1 MASRNTIVAHVEDRP
16 GVLARVASLFR
27 RRGFNI
33 ESLTVGHCEEPGLS
47 RMTIVVDGD
56 DRQVDQVCRQLF
68 KLIEV
73 ISVLDIT
80 YDAMVDRELALIKVA
95 ATNFNRREVLDVVE
109 VFRADVVDV
118 HAESLII
125 QVLGDEGKVD
135 AAVKNAGAVRRARN
149 GAHRPRRDAARRGDV
164 QTATRER
171 LAAGRRRRPCDA
183 GQTPRRRAALRQ
195 RLNHPDQSLNIP
207 NQRLNSD

>member
-118 HAESLII
+118 HTESLIV

-135 AAVKNAGAVRRARN
+135 AAVRMLEQFGVLEMVRTGRVAMLRGVETSKPLPASDSQQAAAAVRAM
-149 GAHRPRRDAARRGDV
+149 
-164 QTATRER
+164 
-171 LAAGRRRRPCDA
+171 LGRRPEGVLPFA
-183 GQTPRRRAALRQ
+183 
-195 RLNHPDQSLNIP
+195 
-207 NQRLNSD
+207 SD

>member
-68 KLIEV
+68 KLIDV
-73 ISVLDIT
+73 VSVLDIT

-118 HAESLII
+118 HTESLII

-135 AAVKNAGAVRRARN
+135 AAVRMLEQFGVLEMVRTGRVAMLRGIDTSKPLPVSDSQQAAAAVRAM
-149 GAHRPRRDAARRGDV
+149 
-164 QTATRER
+164 
-171 LAAGRRRRPCDA
+171 LGRRPE
-183 GQTPRRRAALRQ
+183 GAL
-195 RLNHPDQSLNIP
+195 PFA
-207 NQRLNSD
+207 SD

>member
-47 RMTIVVDGD
+47 RMTIVVGGD

-135 AAVKNAGAVRRARN
+135 AAVRMLEQFGVLEMVRTGRVAMLRGVETSKPLPASDSQQAAAAVRAM
-149 GAHRPRRDAARRGDV
+149 
-164 QTATRER
+164 
-171 LAAGRRRRPCDA
+171 LGRRPEGVLPFA
-183 GQTPRRRAALRQ
+183 
-195 RLNHPDQSLNIP
+195 
-207 NQRLNSD
+207 SD

>member
-56 DRQVDQVCRQLF
+56 DRMVDQLCRQLF
-68 KLIEV
+68 KLIDV
-73 ISVLDIT
+73 ISIHDIT
-80 YDAMVDRELALIKVA
+80 NTPMVDRELAMIKVT

-109 VFRADVVDV
+109 MFRADVVDV
-118 HAESLII
+118 HNDSLIV
-125 QVLGDEGKVD
+125 QVLGDEGKVN
-135 AAVKNAGAVRRARN
+135 AAVQMFEPFGILEMVRTGRVAMRRGSETSKPPAVSDSQQAAAAVRAM
-149 GAHRPRRDAARRGDV
+149 
-164 QTATRER
+164 
-171 LAAGRRRRPCDA
+171 LGRRPEGVLPFA
-183 GQTPRRRAALRQ
+183 
-195 RLNHPDQSLNIP
+195 
-207 NQRLNSD
+207 SD

>member
-56 DRQVDQVCRQLF
+56 DRMVDQLCRQLF
-68 KLIEV
+68 KLIDV
-73 ISVLDIT
+73 ISIHDIT
-80 YDAMVDRELALIKVA
+80 YTPLVDRELAMIKVT

-109 VFRADVVDV
+109 MFRADVVDV
-118 HAESLII
+118 HNDSLIV
-125 QVLGDEGKVD
+125 QVLGDEGKVN
-135 AAVKNAGAVRRARN
+135 AAVQMFEPFGILEMVRTGRVAMRRGPETSKPPAISDSQQAAAAVRAM
-149 GAHRPRRDAARRGDV
+149 
-164 QTATRER
+164 
-171 LAAGRRRRPCDA
+171 LGRRPE
-183 GQTPRRRAALRQ
+183 GAL
-195 RLNHPDQSLNIP
+195 PFA
-207 NQRLNSD
+207 SD

>member
-135 AAVKNAGAVRRARN
+135 AAVRMLEQFGVLEMVRTGRVAILRGVETSKPLPASDSQQAAAAVRAM
-149 GAHRPRRDAARRGDV
+149 
-164 QTATRER
+164 
-171 LAAGRRRRPCDA
+171 LGRRPEGVLPFA
-183 GQTPRRRAALRQ
+183 
-195 RLNHPDQSLNIP
+195 
-207 NQRLNSD
+207 SD

>member
-56 DRQVDQVCRQLF
+56 DRTVDQLCRQLF

-73 ISVLDIT
+73 ISVHDIT
-80 YDAMVDRELALIKVA
+80 YTPIVDRELAMIKVA

-109 VFRADVVDV
+109 MFRADVVDV
-118 HAESLII
+118 HNDSLIV
-125 QVLGDEGKVD
+125 QVLGDEGKVN
-135 AAVKNAGAVRRARN
+135 AAVQMFEPFGILEMVRTGRVAMRRGPETSKPPAVSDSQQAAAAVRAM
-149 GAHRPRRDAARRGDV
+149 
-164 QTATRER
+164 
-171 LAAGRRRRPCDA
+171 LGRRPE
-183 GQTPRRRAALRQ
+183 GAL
-195 RLNHPDQSLNIP
+195 PFA
-207 NQRLNSD
+207 SD

>member
-47 RMTIVVDGD
+47 RMTVVVDGD
-56 DRQVDQVCRQLF
+56 DHQVDQVCRQLF
-68 KLIEV
+68 KLIDV
-73 ISVLDIT
+73 VSVQDIT
-80 YDAMVDRELALIKVA
+80 YTPMVDRELALIKIA

-109 VFRADVVDV
+109 MFRADVVDV
-118 HAESLII
+118 HADALVI

-135 AAVKNAGAVRRARN
+135 AALKMLEQFGILEMVRTGRVAM
-149 GAHRPRRDAARRGDV
+149 RRGPETTKPPAISDS
-164 QTATRER
+164 QQ
-171 LAAGRRRRPCDA
+171 AAAAIRAMLGRRPEGVLPFA
-183 GQTPRRRAALRQ
+183 
-195 RLNHPDQSLNIP
+195 
-207 NQRLNSD
+207 SD

>member
-56 DRQVDQVCRQLF
+56 DRMVDQLCRQLF
-68 KLIEV
+68 KLIDV
-73 ISVLDIT
+73 ISIHDIT
-80 YDAMVDRELALIKVA
+80 YTPLVDRELAMIKVT

-109 VFRADVVDV
+109 MFRADVVDV
-118 HAESLII
+118 HNDSLIV
-125 QVLGDEGKVD
+125 QVLGDEGKVN
-135 AAVKNAGAVRRARN
+135 AAVQMFEPFGILEMVRTGRVAMRRGPETSKPPAISDSQQAAAAVRAM
-149 GAHRPRRDAARRGDV
+149 
-164 QTATRER
+164 
-171 LAAGRRRRPCDA
+171 LGRRPEGVLPFA
-183 GQTPRRRAALRQ
+183 
-195 RLNHPDQSLNIP
+195 
-207 NQRLNSD
+207 SD

>member
-56 DRQVDQVCRQLF
+56 DRMVDQLCRQLF
-68 KLIEV
+68 KLIDV
-73 ISVLDIT
+73 ISIHDIT
-80 YDAMVDRELALIKVA
+80 YTPLVDRELALIKVA
-95 ATNFNRREVLDVVE
+95 ASNFNRREVLDVVE
-109 VFRADVVDV
+109 MFRADVVDV
-118 HAESLII
+118 HNDSLIV

-135 AAVKNAGAVRRARN
+135 AAVHMFEPFGILEMVRTGRVAMRRGPETSKPPAISDSQQQAAAVRAM
-149 GAHRPRRDAARRGDV
+149 
-164 QTATRER
+164 
-171 LAAGRRRRPCDA
+171 LGRRPEGVLPFA
-183 GQTPRRRAALRQ
+183 
-195 RLNHPDQSLNIP
+195 
-207 NQRLNSD
+207 SD

>member
-135 AAVKNAGAVRRARN
+135 AAVRMLEQFGVLEMVRTGRVAMLRGVETSKPLPASDSQQAAAAVRAM
-149 GAHRPRRDAARRGDV
+149 
-164 QTATRER
+164 
-171 LAAGRRRRPCDA
+171 LGRRPEGVLPFA
-183 GQTPRRRAALRQ
+183 
-195 RLNHPDQSLNIP
+195 
-207 NQRLNSD
+207 SD

>member
-56 DRQVDQVCRQLF
+56 DHQVDQVCRQLF

-73 ISVLDIT
+73 ISVQDIT
-80 YDAMVDRELALIKVA
+80 YDADGRP
-95 ATNFNRREVLDVVE
+95 
-109 VFRADVVDV
+109 
-118 HAESLII
+118 
-125 QVLGDEGKVD
+125 
-135 AAVKNAGAVRRARN
+135 RAR
-149 GAHRPRRDAARRGDV
+149 
-164 QTATRER
+164 
-171 LAAGRRRRPCDA
+171 L
-183 GQTPRRRAALRQ
+183 
-195 RLNHPDQSLNIP
+195 DQSLGDQLQP
-207 NQRLNSD
+207 PRGPRCRRGLPRGCR

>member
-33 ESLTVGHCEEPGLS
+33 ESLTVGPCEEPGLS
-47 RMTIVVDGD
+47 RMTIVVGGD

-135 AAVKNAGAVRRARN
+135 AAVKMLEQFGVLEMVRTGRVAMLRGIATSKPLPASDSQQAAAAVRAM
-149 GAHRPRRDAARRGDV
+149 
-164 QTATRER
+164 
-171 LAAGRRRRPCDA
+171 LGRRPEGVLPFA
-183 GQTPRRRAALRQ
+183 
-195 RLNHPDQSLNIP
+195 
-207 NQRLNSD
+207 SD

>member
-68 KLIEV
+68 KLIDV
-73 ISVLDIT
+73 VSVLDIT

-118 HAESLII
+118 HTESLII

-135 AAVKNAGAVRRARN
+135 AAVRMLEQFGVLEMVRTGRVAMLRGIDTSKPLPASDSQQAAAAVRAM
-149 GAHRPRRDAARRGDV
+149 
-164 QTATRER
+164 
-171 LAAGRRRRPCDA
+171 LGRRPE
-183 GQTPRRRAALRQ
+183 GAL
-195 RLNHPDQSLNIP
+195 PFA
-207 NQRLNSD
+207 SD

>member
-56 DRQVDQVCRQLF
+56 DHQVDQVCRQLF
-68 KLIEV
+68 KLIDV
-73 ISVLDIT
+73 VSVQDIT
-80 YDAMVDRELALIKVA
+80 YTPMVDRELALLKVA
-95 ATNFNRREVLDVVE
+95 ASNFNRREVLDVVE

-118 HAESLII
+118 HAEALVI

-135 AAVKNAGAVRRARN
+135 AAVAMFEQFGILEMVRTGRVAMRRGPSTTKPPAISDSQQTAAAVRAMF
-149 GAHRPRRDAARRGDV
+149 
-164 QTATRER
+164 
-171 LAAGRRRRPCDA
+171 GRRPE
-183 GQTPRRRAALRQ
+183 GAL
-195 RLNHPDQSLNIP
+195 PFA
-207 NQRLNSD
+207 SD

>member
-68 KLIEV
+68 KLIDV
-73 ISVLDIT
+73 VSVLDIT

-118 HAESLII
+118 HTESLII

-135 AAVKNAGAVRRARN
+135 AAVRMLEQFGVLEMVRTGRVAMLRGVDTSKPLPVSDSQQAAAAVRAM
-149 GAHRPRRDAARRGDV
+149 
-164 QTATRER
+164 
-171 LAAGRRRRPCDA
+171 LGRRPE
-183 GQTPRRRAALRQ
+183 GAL
-195 RLNHPDQSLNIP
+195 PFA
-207 NQRLNSD
+207 SD